1 MDNTGQFQKEM
12 KKSVLKEII
21 SLLVKVSALF
31 VFALLSATFVKN
43 ELAADKSMK
52 HLETAFVEAFDS
64 HKAFLLEESTQEL
77 CRDLLTGEE
86 QTASFQNLLYR
97 HNLNQKIRSKAII
110 MDSQFNIKYSSF
122 SNEEISAYHYSY
134 NNAISNNARKIGE
147 NEVYTAVYSNSSGY
161 SDYMM
166 VKPLRSGEEIVG
178 YISLF
183 LSGDDWSYYMSHFS
197 DNGVITD
204 TRNNVIFY
212 NKPSLMESSYKF
224 DIQKSKITY
233 IGGERYWLKHAALP
247 TYGIQIYSLV
257 LYPGNPEII
266 IGLLMVIIIGILWF
280 NLANKISETMA
291 EKNAQSINQLVSEIR
306 IIRKFDQSHRIQM
319 DSKDEFEDVAH
330 HINQMLNTIT
340 RLHEKNTEL
349 LKLNN
354 LIEINHLT
362 AQINPHFLYNTL
374 EIIRNLLIFDA
385 DQAGKLIVKLT
396 KVLRYSINNSKR
408 DVTLEED
415 LQFIHDY
422 LSIQKTRF
430 GERLQ
435 CTMDIEEN
443 CYSSVVPKLVLQPL
457 IENSIKYGFQDQ
469 MELSIRIKG
478 YLKDGYLILQVEDNG
493 PGMAEKE
500 LEELKDML
508 KKDVNETR
516 ANGLFNIMRRLK
528 LKYTE
533 KSGMEIALRPLRG
546 LTITLNILQQPEESE
561 VLPGIRFEEEEH
573 V

>member
-31 VFALLSATFVKN
+31 IFALLSATFVKN

-64 HKAFLLEESTQEL
+64 HKTFLLEESTQAL
-77 CRDLLTGEE
+77 CRELLAGEE
-86 QTASFQNLLYR
+86 EATSFQNLLYR
-97 HNLNQKIRSKAII
+97 HNLNQKIRSKAIV

-147 NEVYTAVYSNSSGY
+147 NEVYTAVYNNSSGY

-166 VKPLRSGEEIVG
+166 VKPLRQGEEILG

-212 NKPSLMESSYKF
+212 NKPSLMENSYKF
-224 DIQKSKITY
+224 DIKKSKITY
-233 IGGERYWLKHAALP
+233 ISGERYWLKHAALP
-247 TYGIQIYSLV
+247 VYGIQIYSLV

-266 IGLLMVIIIGILWF
+266 IGLIMVIIIGILWF
-280 NLANKISETMA
+280 NLASRISETMA
-291 EKNAQSINQLVSEIR
+291 EKNAQSINKLVSEIR
-306 IIRKFDQSHRIQM
+306 IIRKFDQTHRIQM

-340 RLHEKNTEL
+340 HLHEKNTEL

-422 LSIQKTRF
+422 LSIQKSRF

-435 CTMDIEEN
+435 CEMDIDEN
-443 CYSSVVPKLVLQPL
+443 CYSCVVPKLVLQPL

-469 MELSIRIKG
+469 MELSIRIQG

-493 PGMAEKE
+493 PGMGEKD
-500 LEELKDML
+500 LEELKTML
-508 KKDVNETR
+508 SKDVNETR
-516 ANGLFNIMRRLK
+516 ANGLYNIMRRLK

-533 KSGMEIALRPLRG
+533 KSGMEILARPLRG
-546 LTITLNILQQPEESE
+546 LIITLNILQEPEEPG